1 MQIKLKIS
9 CVHLVSHM
17 EKEEMSNR
25 DDHEQNSVNDDLE
38 TEEKEQEVSV
48 EDELSRTDYAVA
60 VDESI

>member
-1 MQIKLKIS
+1 M
-9 CVHLVSHM
+9 SHV

-25 DDHEQNSVNDDLE
+25 DDHEQNSVNDDQE

>member
-1 MQIKLKIS
+1 
-9 CVHLVSHM
+9 M

-25 DDHEQNSVNDDLE
+25 DDHEQNSVNDDQE